1 MDCTACQATIPDDAK
16 FCTECG
22 VPQML
27 ACAACG
33 HTNPPGAKFCAAC
46 GTALGASTPA
56 KDPPAEAERRQV
68 TVLFADLVGSTAL
81 SARLDPEDMRD
92 VLRGYQEACA
102 GVVQRY
108 GGYLAKFMGDGV
120 LAYLGYPQAHED
132 DAERAIY
139 AGLGIIAAV
148 AERDFGHQ
156 AAPRLAVRI
165 GVSTGTVVVGDIV
178 GEDAAQEAAIIGETP
193 NLAARLQEIAQPDS
207 VVIGEET
214 FKLAG
219 PLFECDDLGSQQF
232 KGFEAPAQA
241 WSVRRARR
249 AESRFEATRAAGVTK
264 LVGGDEEVEIL
275 LRRWQRAMQG
285 DGEIVLI
292 TGEPGIGKS
301 RLLHALHDHLADQ
314 PHTPVRLQCSPFH
327 TNSALYPMI
336 DQIERAAGFVPGD
349 DAPAK
354 LEKLE
359 ALLAIP
365 GAPSAETAPLFA
377 SLLSIPADGRYTP
390 PSIGPQQQKE
400 MTLRLLCERLLANA
414 AMRPLL
420 LVLED
425 AHWSDP
431 TTLELMDRIIDRVPE
446 SPVLVVI
453 TYRPDF
459 AAPWI
464 GRPRVAQVTLNRFDR
479 RLCALMCQTVAGAEM
494 LPDGLVEGIVERTD
508 GVPLFVEEL
517 TRVVLESRLLD
528 HVRPGHGAEDLSAAI
543 DIPTTL
549 KDSLEA
555 RLDRLGPAKEVA
567 QTAAVI
573 GREFEFGLLEA
584 VVPAAVDLAGALDR
598 LEKAELIFRRGT
610 PPTAT
615 YTFKHALVQDTA
627 YESLLRT
634 RREAIHAAIAD
645 CLDRAAANGAGAAP
659 ELLAHHH
666 TAARQFDPA
675 ARYWY
680 EAGQAAFNRSAMKEA
695 LAHVN
700 AGLNLVEQSD
710 RRHCPCRDRQGA
722 CPCQRP
728 AAREGIL
735 ASLLPRPLRAVP

>member
-1 MDCTACQATIPDDAK
+1 
-16 FCTECG
+16 
-22 VPQML
+22 
-27 ACAACG
+27 
-33 HTNPPGAKFCAAC
+33 
-46 GTALGASTPA
+46 
-56 KDPPAEAERRQV
+56 
-68 TVLFADLVGSTAL
+68 
-81 SARLDPEDMRD
+81 
-92 VLRGYQEACA
+92 
-102 GVVQRY
+102 
-108 GGYLAKFMGDGV
+108 
-120 LAYLGYPQAHED
+120 
-132 DAERAIY
+132 
-139 AGLGIIAAV
+139 
-148 AERDFGHQ
+148 
-156 AAPRLAVRI
+156 
-165 GVSTGTVVVGDIV
+165 
-178 GEDAAQEAAIIGETP
+178 
-193 NLAARLQEIAQPDS
+193 
-207 VVIGEET
+207 
-214 FKLAG
+214 
-219 PLFECDDLGSQQF
+219 
-232 KGFEAPAQA
+232 
-241 WSVRRARR
+241 
-249 AESRFEATRAAGVTK
+249 
-264 LVGGDEEVEIL
+264 
-275 LRRWQRAMQG
+275 
-285 DGEIVLI
+285 
-292 TGEPGIGKS
+292 
-301 RLLHALHDHLADQ
+301 
-314 PHTPVRLQCSPFH
+314 
-327 TNSALYPMI
+327 
-336 DQIERAAGFVPGD
+336 
-349 DAPAK
+349 
-354 LEKLE
+354 
-359 ALLAIP
+359 
-365 GAPSAETAPLFA
+365 
-377 SLLSIPADGRYTP
+377 
-390 PSIGPQQQKE
+390 
-400 MTLRLLCERLLANA
+400 
-414 AMRPLL
+414 MRPLL

-431 TTLELMDRIIDRVPE
+431 TTLELMDRIIDRVPR

-517 TRVVLESRLLD
+517 TRVCPGIRLLD
-528 HVRPGHGAEDLSAAI
+528 HVRPGHGAEDLSGAI

-573 GREFEFGLLEA
+573 GREFEFGLLGA

-700 AGLNLVEQSD
+700 AGLNLVEQIEPQDGRAERESALQALLALVLKATAGIAHAETGKALARANALLQGRESSPHFFPVLFGLFHYQCWRGPMDAAHDAADRLLELARRAGEPDKLLAAETASGMAEFMAATCLRRSNISSGALRFTTLPSTPPSPSPICSNSVSTTASTQALHCSRGDIRIGPGRWSKAPSRWPASASLSTCRPRWHSAVKSPSGGATPKRRVPGPMIVSRCRMSTGSSNNAPSPRRVLAGRWPRRKLPRCTGLDRTRRRFFSIGRGPAFSLPGSSAFSRKSCSPPTKGPRRAMLPPKRWSYPGRPEKGVYAPSSQGSQAMRCSQPRPPTITRPRQATSRPSRSPVPNPPDPGSSAPPRASPALWQSQGQD
-710 RRHCPCRDRQGA
+710 RRGARSAGADPWLVHRGARHAGLGRRQGA
-722 CPCQRP
+722 
-728 AAREGIL
+728 AG
-735 ASLLPRPLRAVP
+735 